1 MRPFTLDPF
10 TIDLPDDAVVDLR
23 ARLANTRWPEA
34 ETVED
39 WSQGVPLAYLRDLA
53 QYWAGEYDWSSR
65 QARLNSHPQFIT
77 RIDDLDIHFVHARSP
92 QPDAQPLLLT
102 HGWPGSFAE
111 FIDIIGPLTDPEAH
125 GGDPADAFHVV
136 CPSLPGYGFSERPS
150 TYGTGV
156 EQIAR
161 RWAVLM
167 ERLGYDR
174 WIAQG
179 GDWGA
184 AVTTQIGR
192 DAANGNGCI
201 GIHVNMP
208 IAPPSAEALSAPDAA
223 DQAAFAAFEHYQ
235 KWDSGYSTQQRTRP
249 QTLGY
254 ALTDSPVGQL
264 AWILEKFWA
273 WTDCD
278 GHPENAID
286 RDRILDNVMIY
297 WLTATA
303 TSSARLYWESFGSF
317 GAGDPVTV
325 PTGVAAFPAEI
336 IKAPRRWCESA
347 YHIVHWTDMESGG
360 HFAAMEQPAALVD
373 DIRAFARH
381 LR

>member
-136 CPSLPGYGFSERPS
+136 CPSLPG
-150 TYGTGV
+150 TGSV
-156 EQIAR
+156 NDHQHMAP
-161 RWAVLM
+161 VLN
-167 ERLGYDR
+167 RLR
-174 WIAQG
+174 
-179 GDWGA
+179 
-184 AVTTQIGR
+184 V
-192 DAANGNGCI
+192 
-201 GIHVNMP
+201 
-208 IAPPSAEALSAPDAA
+208 
-223 DQAAFAAFEHYQ
+223 
-235 KWDSGYSTQQRTRP
+235 
-249 QTLGY
+249 
-254 ALTDSPVGQL
+254 
-264 AWILEKFWA
+264 
-273 WTDCD
+273 D
-278 GHPENAID
+278 GP
-286 RDRILDNVMIY
+286 Y
-297 WLTATA
+297 
-303 TSSARLYWESFGSF
+303 
-317 GAGDPVTV
+317 
-325 PTGVAAFPAEI
+325 
-336 IKAPRRWCESA
+336 
-347 YHIVHWTDMESGG
+347 
-360 HFAAMEQPAALVD
+360 
-373 DIRAFARH
+373 
-381 LR
+381 